1 FLFNNT
7 FWSADH
13 HNEIDFEFLG
23 GDTTVVN
30 INYYYDD
37 MRMGAE
43 NGPVQIDLG
52 YDAAE
57 EMHTYG
63 FDWQEDSIAW
73 YIDGVKVYEVTSE
86 TSSVPIPDEKMKI
99 VMDVWSGTFDNWHGV
114 LSDDLKAGKTTAA
127 YYSRVSYDANGAPY
141 DDSGKPVGG
150 EDPSGTPV
158 PEPETPAPET
168 PVTDGD
174 PAFDHVG
181 TNANESLYGDS
192 GTDSID
198 GGRGDDFV
206 AGRGAADL
214 LTGGAGN
221 DIVRAGGGNDTLVY
235 VVGRN
240 YGVNDVYKGAAGVDT
255 LKIFATEEELADGK
269 LAADIRKLKAF
280 IADNYDSDTNKGP
293 AFDFAS
299 NGLRVR
305 GIEKVELVKIGCD
318 GSGVVTCD
326 DETNETGAL
335 PSFDRVGHAGNETLK
350 GGGSADSI
358 YGAGGD
364 DYILGRG
371 SVDILAGGA
380 GDDVIK
386 GGARRDVLIYEIGN
400 NTGAEDRYEGSAGF
414 DRLKIYGTEAELKDD
429 AFLDDIAAL
438 EQFMSDNYDTGTNGG
453 PTYEFDS
460 LGLSVRSIEAVE
472 LVLIEDWSL

>member
-1 FLFNNT
+1 
-7 FWSADH
+7 
-13 HNEIDFEFLG
+13 
-23 GDTTVVN
+23 
-30 INYYYDD
+30 
-37 MRMGAE
+37 
-43 NGPVQIDLG
+43 
-52 YDAAE
+52 
-57 EMHTYG
+57 
-63 FDWQEDSIAW
+63 
-73 YIDGVKVYEVTSE
+73 
-86 TSSVPIPDEKMKI
+86 SSVPIPDEKMKI

-198 GGRGDDFV
+198 GGRGDDLV

-221 DIVRAGGGNDTLVY
+221 DLVNGGAGNDTLVY

-255 LKIFATEEELADGK
+255 LKIFATADELADGK
-269 LAADIRKLKAF
+269 LAADVAKLKAF
-280 IADNYDSDTNKGP
+280 ISDNYDAGTHGGASFT
-293 AFDFAS
+293 FDS
-299 NGLRVR
+299 IGLSVR
-305 GIEKVELVKIGCD
+305 GIEKVELVTIGAGESPSTGGED
-318 GSGVVTCD
+318 GGIETPVPEAPVVD
-326 DETNETGAL
+326 DTPNTPDGTDGEVASGAL
-335 PSFDRVGHAGNETLK
+335 PPADRTGTAGNDTLK
-350 GGGSADSI
+350 GGGDADSI
-358 YGAGGD
+358 GGGAGN

-371 SVDILAGGA
+371 ASDILIGGA
-380 GDDVIK
+380 GSDLIK
-386 GGARRDVLIYEIGN
+386 GGADADILIYGIGDN
-400 NTGAEDRYEGSAGF
+400 QGASDRYEGSAGL
-414 DRLKIYGTEAELKDD
+414 DTLKIYGTADELNDADLLAEVASLETFMAKNHD
-429 AFLDDIAAL
+429 LD
-438 EQFMSDNYDTGTNGG
+438 TNGG
-453 PTYEFDS
+453 AVFQFETLDLE
-460 LGLSVRSIEAVE
+460 VRSVEAVE
-472 LVLIEDWSL
+472 LVALDTL